1 MTRCLCGAL
10 TLVAL
15 LYVSGVC
22 AEPVCDI
29 TADVVYGHK
38 DGLAMTFDVFR
49 PKEKPNGAGVL
60 FMVSGGWYS
69 RWSPPQPDG
78 GQFAPLLKAGF
89 TVFAVRHGSSPRYVI
104 PEIVDDVRRAVR
116 FVRANAKQFGVDPER
131 LGVTGGSAGGH
142 LSLVLGTTGDNGDP
156 KAKDPLLHTS
166 DRVAAVVA
174 YYPPTDLRPWV
185 QPESRYYQKYPALR
199 FEPARAA
206 AYSPVLQVTPDDP
219 PALMIHGD
227 KDLIVPLDH
236 SQKILA
242 QYQQNKVPAEL
253 LRIPGAAHGFKG
265 DDGQRAADARVAW
278 FQKYLL
284 KK

>member
-1 MTRCLCGAL
+1 L

-49 PKEKPNGAGVL
+49 PKEQPNGAGVL

-116 FVRANAKQFGVDPER
+116 FVRANAQQFGVDPDR

-156 KAKDPLLHTS
+156 QAKDPLLRTS

-185 QPESRYYQKYPALR
+185 EPSSRYYQTYPALR

-219 PALMIHGD
+219 PTLMIHGD

-242 QYQQNKVPAEL
+242 QYQQKKMPAEL
-253 LRIPGAAHGFKG
+253 LLIPGAAHGFKG

-278 FQKYLL
+278 FQKYLG